1 MDTQA
6 LMAYAMIVAGIG
18 AVVYGLVFIRM
29 KVNKTLEWPGV
40 MGTIIYS
47 DVEKQGMNT
56 SGFGSPNT
64 VYQPKVKYA
73 YEVNGRK
80 YINKV
85 IKPCGNLAIS
95 IPGRAQQTI
104 QQYQK
109 GDEVMI
115 FYNPD
120 KPQESCLEQTE
131 EVSLFYIGIG
141 VVFAVFGYLI

>member
-1 MDTQA
+1 MDAQT
-6 LMAYAMIVAGIG
+6 LMAYAMIAAGAM
-18 AVVYGLVFIRM
+18 AVVYGLVFVRM
-29 KVNKTLEWPGV
+29 KVSKTLEWPGV

-56 SGFGSPNT
+56 SGFGNPNT
-64 VYQPKVKYA
+64 VYQPKVKYS
-73 YEVNGRK
+73 YELGGRK
-80 YINKV
+80 YINNV

-95 IPGRAQQTI
+95 IPGRAQETI

-109 GDEVMI
+109 GDEVMV

-120 KPQESCLEQTE
+120 KPRESCLEQTE

-141 VVFAVFGYLI
+141 VVFVMFGCLF